1 MQNKR
6 KLYKHLIIIYI
17 IYFAVLI
24 GGVLL
29 HAPNFSRGFQ
39 IGMDRAQREV
49 VTNESGAQP
58 QHSYMLRAELF
69 NPQGDLKIDGLPKEA
84 EVITTSVYFAV
95 HEPGAMNV
103 EEAFRIYADSKA
115 AYGLILFSGLSF
127 LAVLV
132 FIALIINSLRISI
145 REELPLSRS
154 NIRRTR
160 IIGILL
166 IVSELCEAA
175 VAYINQQKAVEVLA
189 QSPYEV
195 LTSISINCWDII
207 MGLLFL
213 FMAEVF
219 TVGTQLSEEQKM
231 TI

>member
-6 KLYKHLIIIYI
+6 KLHKHLIIIYI
-17 IYFAVLI
+17 LYFAVLI

-29 HAPNFSRGFQ
+29 RLPNFSRGFQ
-39 IGMDRAQREV
+39 IGMAQAQREAV
-49 VTNESGAQP
+49 ANESGAP
-58 QHSYMLRAELF
+58 TQHSYMLQAELI
-69 NPQGDLKIDGLPKEA
+69 NPQGNLQIDGLPKEM
-84 EVITTSVYFAV
+84 EVISTSLYLSV
-95 HEPGAMNV
+95 HEPGAMTV
-103 EEAFRIYADSKA
+103 ENAFRIHADSKV
-115 AYGLILFSGLSF
+115 AYGLVLFSGLSF

-145 REELPLSRS
+145 REELPLSHS

-166 IVSELCEAA
+166 IVSELCNTAF
-175 VAYINQQKAVEVLA
+175 AYINQQKAVELLA
-189 QSPYEV
+189 QGPYEV
-195 LTSISINCWDII
+195 LTSISVNYWNII

-219 TVGTQLSEEQKM
+219 TIGTQLSEEQKL